1 MVPLDQ
7 LLGVLNQAALRGLSS
22 VSSPCKVEISTSQLD
37 FTPESYRALKRASKK
52 RSGSSTGFLMRKISR
67 DNRKGEMHTKPHA
80 DASALLTETEV
91 GLKEQEKVGL
101 VGR

>member
-1 MVPLDQ
+1 MVSLEQ

-22 VSSPCKVEISTSQLD
+22 VSSPRKMEIGPSQLD
-37 FTPESYRALKRASKK
+37 FTPESNRALKRASKK
-52 RSGSSTGFLMRKISR
+52 RSDGSTGFLMRKISR

-91 GLKEQEKVGL
+91 GLKEQEKVCL
-101 VGR
+101 IWR